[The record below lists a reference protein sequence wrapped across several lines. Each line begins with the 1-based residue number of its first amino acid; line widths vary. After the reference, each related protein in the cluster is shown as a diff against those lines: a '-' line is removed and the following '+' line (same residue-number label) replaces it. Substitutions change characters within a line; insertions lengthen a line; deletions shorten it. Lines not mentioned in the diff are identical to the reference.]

1 MITFAIVMPDKD
13 FKELN
18 EKIVHGLQVAE
29 TEMLVA
35 KAKNDEDVIVSNG
48 NGEICSVPAKNFF

>member
-1 MITFAIVMPDKD
+1 MPDKV
-13 FKELN
+13 FKELD

-48 NGEICSVPAKNFF
+48 KGGICSIPAKSLL

>member
-1 MITFAIVMPDKD
+1 MPDKD

-48 NGEICSVPAKNFF
+48 NGEICSVPAKNFL